1 MSVLPLQPFAADS
14 KSARKKSAVSR
25 LGIDHWITPL
35 DDGSHVLIRPLKAED
50 RAREFAFIKNLS
62 PESRHFRFLV
72 TMKEPGEPLLDQ
84 LMDIDYRQRMAYVAL
99 HMDDGLLTE
108 IGVARYAAD
117 DSTQCESAIA
127 VTDAWQRK
135 GLGRQLM
142 GHLINAARLNGFQHM
157 TSMDSA
163 SNSPM
168 RHLAKALG
176 FTSGG
181 DPLDATQVVYR
192 LELN

>member
-1 MSVLPLQPFAADS
+1 M
-14 KSARKKSAVSR
+14 
-25 LGIDHWITPL
+25 
-35 DDGSHVLIRPLKAED
+35 LIRPLKAED
-50 RAREFAFIKNLS
+50 REREFAFIKNLS
-62 PESRHFRFLV
+62 PESRHSRFLV

-84 LMDIDYRQRMAYVAL
+84 LMDIDYQQRMAYIAL

-117 DSTQCESAIA
+117 DAAQCESAIA
-127 VTDAWQRK
+127 IADAWQRK

-142 GHLINAARLNGFQHM
+142 GHLIDAARINGFQHM
-157 TSMDSA
+157 MSMDSA

-168 RHLAKALG
+168 RHLARALG

-192 LELN
+192 LHLN

>member
-1 MSVLPLQPFAADS
+1 MSVLPLHPS
-14 KSARKKSAVSR
+14 SAEGNNTPKKSAVSR
-25 LGIDHWITPL
+25 LGIDHWVVPL
-35 DDGSHVLIRPLKAED
+35 NDGSHVLIRPLKAED
-50 RAREFAFIKNLS
+50 REREFAFIKNLS

-84 LMDIDYRQRMAYVAL
+84 LMDIDYKQRMAYIAL

-127 VTDAWQRK
+127 VADAWQRK

-168 RHLAKALG
+168 RHLARALG

-181 DPLDATQVVYR
+181 DPLDATQMVYR
-192 LELN
+192 LKLN